1 MKKIIPFFV
10 LFICVTN
17 LKAQTQE
24 ELNQQVSRFFQLS
37 LVTVDTG
44 TWQNL
49 VIWQKLDPQRVID
62 TVPQLTDFQIND
74 YFVMRYDSASASY
87 LEIGTV
93 PYADLT
99 VFPDLTS
106 FPELRA
112 YKYKIQASVSYTI
125 DIGGGMF
132 HSWDD
137 MTVLDSCRYH
147 KTLFIDKEIKGDT
160 LELKIDPYQVENFDM
175 TMFLDTLKVK
185 VYRHTDSM
193 NILDHLY
200 DSVYYMMGD
209 TLFQYSDPDTT
220 PKDSGY
226 NYHGI
231 VEFTDTIDPN
241 EMMDLKA
248 SGGPF
253 SRSISN
259 LEDNRLKETPTI
271 IQSIKQEELTLKISP
286 NPVASKT
293 NIMYNIPAKG
303 LVRISLY
310 SADGKRIKDIVHKVQ
325 AKGDHTIEVSKEML
339 GTIPGINYLVLSF
352 NEYQQVKKI
361 IQLKE

>member
-10 LFICVTN
+10 LFICITN
-17 LKAQTQE
+17 IKAQTEE

-49 VIWQKLDPQRVID
+49 VVWQKIDPQRIID
-62 TVPQLTDFQIND
+62 TVPQLTDFQIHD
-74 YFVMRYDSASASY
+74 YFVMRYDSASTSY

-93 PYADLT
+93 PYTDLS
-99 VFPDLTS
+99 VFPDSTS

-112 YKYKIQASVSYTI
+112 YKYKIQASVSYTL
-125 DIGGGMF
+125 DYGTVLY
-132 HSWDD
+132 SWNDT
-137 MTVLDSCRYH
+137 TVLDSCRYH

-220 PKDSGY
+220 ANDSGY
-226 NYHGI
+226 YYLGI
-231 VEFTDTIDPN
+231 VALNDTIDPN

-259 LEDNRLKETPTI
+259 LEDNRLKEEPTI

-293 NIMYNIPAKG
+293 NIAYNIPAKG
-303 LVRISLY
+303 LVRLSLY
-310 SADGKRIKDIVHKVQ
+310 STDGKRIKDIVHKVQ
-325 AKGDHTIEVSKEML
+325 TKGDHFIEVSKEML
-339 GTIPGINYLVLSF
+339 GAIPGINYLVLSF
-352 NEYQQVKKI
+352 NEHQQVKKI